1 MPAEDPSSVKVIK
14 GPNIKSIPLRG
25 ELPDAFEKEVL
36 LKLDNNITTDDISP
50 AGAMYLPMR
59 SNVPLISNY
68 VFFGIDP
75 TFAERA
81 REKDGGILVAGE
93 NYGQGSAREHA
104 ALCPM
109 FLGIRAVM
117 AKSFARI
124 HHNNLINWGILPLWF
139 ENPADYDRI
148 LPEDVL
154 RFDNARQAVL
164 TGIMPVTLV
173 RTGETLNTRLEL
185 TELQKE
191 ILLHGGRLLHEKA
204 NHNDSMTEEFG
215 LTPIRLP

>member
-1 MPAEDPSSVKVIK
+1 MPPEDPSTVEVIK

-25 ELPDAFEKEVL
+25 ALPESFEKEVL

-81 REKDGGILVAGE
+81 REKDGGILIAGE

-109 FLGIRAVM
+109 FLGIRAVI
-117 AKSFARI
+117 AKSFARL
-124 HHNNLINWGILPLWF
+124 HQNNLSNWGILPLWV
-139 ENPADYDRI
+139 ENPADYDLI
-148 LPEDVL
+148 LTEDVL
-154 RFDNARQAVL
+154 LFDNARQGVL
-164 TGIMPVTLV
+164 TGTMPVTLM
-173 RTGETLNTRLEL
+173 RTGETLMTRLEL

-191 ILLHGGRLLHEKA
+191 ILLHGGRLLHEKTR
-204 NHNDSMTEEFG
+204 HSDSMTEEFG
-215 LTPIRLP
+215 STPIRLP